1 MYLAYS
7 LVSLV
12 FFAVVSPYFLYQ
24 AIRYKKYIG
33 NVRERLGYLPISFNV
48 DGDASIWI
56 HAVSVGEALT
66 ARALASDL
74 KARYPR
80 LKLYL
85 STTTM
90 AGQQVA
96 RSSLR
101 HLVDGVFYFPFDWA
115 FIVRRTLN
123 LVKPRVFIMM
133 ETEIWP
139 NLLRICAARPVVRR
153 WWSSRRTGAAADNAL

>member
-1 MYLAYS
+1 MYLVYS
-7 LVSLV
+7 LLTLLV
-12 FFAVVSPYFLYQ
+12 FVTASPYFLYQ

-33 NVRERLGYLPISFNV
+33 SLRQRLGSLPISFNV
-48 DGDASIWI
+48 DGDQSIWI

-66 ARALASDL
+66 ARALAEDL

-80 LKLYL
+80 LRLFV

-90 AGQQVA
+90 AGQEVA
-96 RSSLR
+96 RRSLPR
-101 HLVDGVFYFPFDWA
+101 VDAVFYFPFDWA

-123 LVKPRVFIMM
+123 LVKPRIFIMM

-139 NLLRICAARPVVRR
+139 NLLRECRQRGVKTVMINGRR
-153 WWSSRRTGAAADNAL
+153 SEER

>member
-1 MYLAYS
+1 MYTLYS
-7 LVSLV
+7 LLTLLV
-12 FFAVVSPYFLYQ
+12 FVVVSPYFLYQ
-24 AIRYKKYIG
+24 ALRYKKYIG
-33 NVRERLGYLPISFNV
+33 SVGQRLGYLPISFNV
-48 DGDASIWI
+48 DGEQSIWI

-74 KARYPR
+74 KSRYPR

-101 HLVDGVFYFPFDWA
+101 HLVDGVFYFPFDWL

-123 LVKPRVFIMM
+123 LVKPWLFIMM
-133 ETEIWP
+133 ET
-139 NLLRICAARPVVRR
+139 
-153 WWSSRRTGAAADNAL
+153 